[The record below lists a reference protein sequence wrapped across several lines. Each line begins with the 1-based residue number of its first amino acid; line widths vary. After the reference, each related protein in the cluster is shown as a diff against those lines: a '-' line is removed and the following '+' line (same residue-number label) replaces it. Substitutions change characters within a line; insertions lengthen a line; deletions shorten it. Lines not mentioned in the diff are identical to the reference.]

1 MWCVCV
7 IYSVNDNLLQIL
19 SKFFYA
25 FHHSYDCDFT
35 STEILELKIEMSNL
49 AQFSI
54 VLQWV
59 FIFKMWMFALK
70 GKYFIRKYF
79 WLHNSFLTIKKLFF

>member
-7 IYSVNDNLLQIL
+7 IYSVNDNLLQIR

-54 VLQWV
+54 VLQ
-59 FIFKMWMFALK
+59 
-70 GKYFIRKYF
+70 
-79 WLHNSFLTIKKLFF
+79 